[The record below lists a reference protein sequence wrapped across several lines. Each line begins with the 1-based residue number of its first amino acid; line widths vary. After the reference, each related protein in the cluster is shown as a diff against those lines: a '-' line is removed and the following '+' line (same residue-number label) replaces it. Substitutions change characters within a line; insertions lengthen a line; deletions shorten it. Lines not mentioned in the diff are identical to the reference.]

1 MIVLADTPSAQS
13 SSVSLQK
20 MLSGLSLPPP
30 VMYLPKLL
38 QMWSAGRRRDVQER
52 VLVVHDLVGN
62 HDDEAVEP
70 AQGVSVLRRLNPT
83 VHPT

>member
-70 AQGVSVLRRLNPT
+70 AQGVSVLRRRNPT